1 MSAPSPH
8 LRVEEVADLA
18 EGLLDP
24 AEAAAARA
32 HLDSCAECGAV
43 EDQLALL
50 QRVLAAEGASS
61 TAMPAAVAERI
72 DAALVRRSQARM
84 RWPRLLV
91 AAASIIVVGGAVG
104 LGVQQLADQGEGTAS
119 DVAGGAAGK
128 AVFEKGGGSESRKPE
143 RDTAATP
150 TAGQALD
157 AFRLDRER
165 FSAQVRKKLSAGQ
178 FTAGLELP
186 VGNRAGPA
194 DRCVRQVLAP
204 QAAAGAAFYPARLEG
219 KPVTLVVEP
228 RHATPRM
235 VFAVACAG
243 KPRVL
248 ATATLP

>member
-8 LRVEEVADLA
+8 LRVEEVADFA

-32 HLDSCAECGAV
+32 HLDSCAQCRGID
-43 EDQLALL
+43 DQLSGL

-72 DAALVRRSQARM
+72 DAVLVRRSQARR

-91 AAASIIVVGGAVG
+91 AAASIIVVAGAVG
-104 LGVQQLADQGEGTAS
+104 VGVQQLADQGEGAAS
-119 DVAGGAAGK
+119 QVAAGGAGQP
-128 AVFEKGGGSESRKPE
+128 VFEKGGGAESRKPE
-143 RDTAATP
+143 RDAAATP
-150 TAGQALD
+150 AGGKAVDAL
-157 AFRLDRER
+157 RLDRER
-165 FSAQVRKKLSAGQ
+165 FSAQVRKKLSANE
-178 FTAGLELP
+178 FTAAELSA
-186 VGNRAGPA
+186 GNRAGRA
-194 DRCVRQVLAP
+194 DRCIQRALAP
-204 QAAAGAAFYPARLEG
+204 QAAAGAALYPARLDG
-219 KPVTLVVEP
+219 KPVTLVVESP
-228 RHATPRM
+228 HATARM

>member
-1 MSAPSPH
+1 MSAQSPH
-8 LRVEEVADLA
+8 LRVQEVADLA

-32 HLDSCAECGAV
+32 HLDSCAQCRGIDA
-43 EDQLALL
+43 QLTVL
-50 QRVLAAEGASS
+50 QRVLAAEGASP

-72 DAALVRRSQARM
+72 DAALVRRSQARE

-91 AAASIIVVGGAVG
+91 AAASIVVVAGAVG
-104 LGVQQLADQGEGTAS
+104 LGVQQLADQGEGAAS
-119 DVAGGAAGK
+119 DMAGGGAGK
-128 AVFEKGGGSESRKPE
+128 PVFEKGGGAESRKPE

-150 TAGQALD
+150 ATGQAFD

-178 FTAGLELP
+178 FTARTELS
-186 VGNRAGPA
+186 VGNRAGLA
-194 DRCVRQVLAP
+194 DRCVRQALAP
-204 QAAAGAAFYPARLEG
+204 QAAAGAAFYPARLDG

-228 RHATPRM
+228 RHATSRM

-248 ATATLP
+248 ATASLP